1 MYDYNATVVNVVD
14 GDTFD
19 ADIDV
24 GFYLRTRL
32 RLRVL
37 GINAPE
43 MHGPSHAAGVAARL
57 FATTLLREG
66 AKVALHTEKSDDFGR
81 WLAKVTL
88 PDGSDFGQTM
98 IDTQHAVPYDPRKGA
113 VRP

>member
-1 MYDYNATVVNVVD
+1 VYDYDATVINVVD

-19 ADIDV
+19 AQLQL
-24 GFYLRTRL
+24 GFYLTATL

-43 MHGPSHAAGVAARL
+43 MHGPSHEAGAAAKA
-57 FATTLLREG
+57 FAGSLLREG
-66 AKVALHTEKSDDFGR
+66 AKVVLHTEKSDDFGR

-113 VRP
+113 ARP